1 MLRFITLFA
10 LAFLLSFNAGADT
23 LESVMMPGKVIHGHL
38 KWEDDCKQ
46 CHKKFDK
53 EGQNQLCKDCHK
65 DINKDVAQK
74 KGFHGKLKESRN
86 CVECHTEH
94 KGRNAQIAPINE
106 KTFKHS
112 QTDFDLKGVHADA
125 TKTECK
131 ELMASPRNHRN
142 RSRFLALNPLSVL
155 PKLLIK
161 SNEEAIATVFS
172 ERLFYLSTKDDIQV
186 LS

>member
-1 MLRFITLFA
+1 
-10 LAFLLSFNAGADT
+10 
-23 LESVMMPGKVIHGHL
+23 MP
-38 KWEDDCKQ
+38 WR
-46 CHKKFDK
+46 
-53 EGQNQLCKDCHK
+53 
-65 DINKDVAQK
+65 
-74 KGFHGKLKESRN
+74 S
-86 CVECHTEH
+86 
-94 KGRNAQIAPINE
+94 
-106 KTFKHS
+106 S
-112 QTDFDLKGVHADA
+112 